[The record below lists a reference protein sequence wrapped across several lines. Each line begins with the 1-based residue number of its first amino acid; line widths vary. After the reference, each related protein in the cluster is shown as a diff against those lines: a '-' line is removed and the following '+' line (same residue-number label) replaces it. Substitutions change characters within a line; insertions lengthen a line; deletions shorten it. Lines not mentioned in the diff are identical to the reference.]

1 MTSSN
6 KDIVLR
12 YWYQELWDNWN
23 IAVADDLLTDDYR
36 LHAPGVPVPLDR
48 ETTKQV
54 VAMYGTSFPDLKHTV
69 DEVIAEGDTVAVR
82 WTVHGTHRAEFQ
94 GIPASGKQINLSGN
108 TFHHL
113 KDGKVR
119 ETWLVFDVMELLQ
132 QLGAVPVA
140 AKASI

>member
-1 MTSSN
+1 MTTSN

-12 YWYQELWDNWN
+12 DWYQELWDNWN

-69 DEVIAEGDTVAVR
+69 DEVIAEGDTVAAR
-82 WTVHGTHRAEFQ
+82 WTVHGTHRGEFQ
-94 GIPASGKQINLSGN
+94 GIPASGKQVNLSGN
-108 TFHHL
+108 TVHHL
-113 KDGKVR
+113 KDGKLR
-119 ETWLVFDVMELLQ
+119 ETWLSFDSMELLQ
-132 QLGAVPVA
+132 QIGAVPA
-140 AKASI
+140 TAKT